1 MKHQHSAATQPP
13 QQGLQDSEKRGVFF
27 KEYAGLLR

>member
-1 MKHQHSAATQPP
+1 MTRQHSAATQPP